1 MSIFFPRA
9 TARQSLSFTSC
20 STSSR
25 SEGVRL
31 ENRESRMFRMD
42 LAISSRRCLVLRI
55 FSRSDMVIAS
65 KINNIKNK
73 AKNFNLPG
81 CAESAAFLFSRN
93 IMGETK
99 NVGDTGK
106 KRSVEGLL
114 NGQTEGRRG
123 HFQRVRKKAPL
134 FLPIKSRYKWE
145 CRLGLFF
152 LFILNSVT

>member
-1 MSIFFPRA
+1 
-9 TARQSLSFTSC
+9 
-20 STSSR
+20 
-25 SEGVRL
+25 
-31 ENRESRMFRMD
+31 
-42 LAISSRRCLVLRI
+42 
-55 FSRSDMVIAS
+55 MVIAS

-73 AKNFNLPG
+73 AQNFNLPG
-81 CAESAAFLFSRN
+81 CAESAAFLFSLNRN

-99 NVGDTGK
+99 NVVDTGK

-114 NGQTEGRRG
+114 HGQTEGRRG

-134 FLPIKSRYKWE
+134 FLPIKSRYNWE